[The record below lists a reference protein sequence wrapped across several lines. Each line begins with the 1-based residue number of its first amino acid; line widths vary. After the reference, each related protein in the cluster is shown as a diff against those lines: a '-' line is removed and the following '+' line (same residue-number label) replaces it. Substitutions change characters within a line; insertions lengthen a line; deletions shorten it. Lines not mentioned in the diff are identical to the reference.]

1 MVLADVV
8 LVSLC
13 LVDDH
18 KLLLHQLSELNLF
31 PLFDD
36 RQLSFLELCDSY
48 DIVVVVIVVVVVVV
62 VVVFPGINTS
72 RCPDQPS
79 LSR

>member
-1 MVLADVV
+1 MVLADVI
-8 LVSLC
+8 LVFLC

-36 RQLSFLELCDSY
+36 RQLSFFEFCDSY
-48 DIVVVVIVVVVVVV
+48 DTVVVVIVVF
-62 VVVFPGINTS
+62 VFPGLDAS